1 MTLFCFLK
9 SLCPSPFINPDK
21 PDLNIW
27 FVACCHLW
35 HLSHA
40 WKKRYGGIKL
50 RHKTNVGKKSSC
62 FDDNKSAVTLVVSPC
77 DNIKTWQNKMKENDV
92 GPRTNSYRTDTRFLP
107 INQLEWPS
115 QIFKQYS
122 LNKNGI
128 KNDTNWEI
136 LTVQAETIGTL
147 VSISGNGNN
156 SWLNWTDSTQW
167 FQLSVITKTT

>member
-1 MTLFCFLK
+1 
-9 SLCPSPFINPDK
+9 
-21 PDLNIW
+21 
-27 FVACCHLW
+27 
-35 HLSHA
+35 
-40 WKKRYGGIKL
+40 
-50 RHKTNVGKKSSC
+50 
-62 FDDNKSAVTLVVSPC
+62 
-77 DNIKTWQNKMKENDV
+77 MKQNDV
-92 GPRTNSYRTDTRFLP
+92 GPRANSYRTVTRFLA

-156 SWLNWTDSTQW
+156 S
-167 FQLSVITKTT
+167 